1 VSDSSISVNSSNAAS
16 GTANRNDATSSGSDS
31 STRSGSQAS
40 DPADVRQQAV
50 LFRSLMDAPI
60 TVRQLAELAARNTD
74 VEVPER
80 GAGADLGP
88 WTPDQ
93 LTLDRWTPADSRN
106 GFQDL
111 ADRSHQ
117 SAVDVSAMLQAQHL
131 IDQGPGSQPAAPAG
145 APDPSI
151 AELIEKHIRRAL
163 ASVQARSSTDG
174 EVRIELS
181 DAVFPGTALS
191 LKRTPDGWHL
201 NATAD
206 NRQSLDKL
214 NHFAPALVERFAR
227 ASLGHL
233 QVSLESEPLSSRG
246 NDAPEVTFHRQ

>member
-1 VSDSSISVNSSNAAS
+1 VSDSSISVGSSNAAN
-16 GTANRNDATSSGSDS
+16 GTANRTDAPSSGSDS
-31 STRSGSQAS
+31 STRSSSQAS
-40 DPADVRQQAV
+40 DPADVRQQAL

-60 TVRQLAELAARNTD
+60 TVRQLADLAARSADVELAAR
-74 VEVPER
+74 
-80 GAGADLGP
+80 GAAANLDQGTPDP
-88 WTPDQ
+88 WTRDQ
-93 LTLDRWTPADSRN
+93 WVPDRWTPADGRN
-106 GFQDL
+106 GLQDL
-111 ADRSHQ
+111 ADHSHP

-131 IDQGPGSQPAAPAG
+131 IDQGPGFQPAAPAG

-151 AELIEKHIRRAL
+151 AELIEKHVRRAL
-163 ASVQARSSTDG
+163 ASVEARSSTNG

-191 LKRTPDGWHL
+191 LQRTSDGWQL
-201 NATAD
+201 TATAD

-233 QVSLESEPLSSRG
+233 RVSLESPPQHAR
-246 NDAPEVTFHRQ
+246 

>member
-1 VSDSSISVNSSNAAS
+1 MTVCSSNVTNEA
-16 GTANRNDATSSGSDS
+16 TNRNDAASSGCDS
-31 STRSGSQAS
+31 SARSSSQAA
-40 DPADVRQQAV
+40 DPADVRQQAL

-60 TVRQLAELAARNTD
+60 TVRQLAELATRNGD
-74 VEVPER
+74 VGLAER
-80 GAGADLGP
+80 GADANVDQ
-88 WTPDQ
+88 WTPD
-93 LTLDRWTPADSRN
+93 RWSPVGRD

-117 SAVDVSAMLQAQHL
+117 SGVDVSAMIQAQHL
-131 IDQGPGSQPAAPAG
+131 IDQGPGCQPAAAAG

-151 AELIEKHIRRAL
+151 AELIEKHVRRAM
-163 ASVQARSSTDG
+163 ASVEARSSTEG

-191 LKRTPDGWHL
+191 LKRTAAGWHL
-201 NATAD
+201 TATAD

-233 QVSLESEPLSSRG
+233 RICLES
-246 NDAPEVTFHRQ
+246 

>member
-1 VSDSSISVNSSNAAS
+1 MSDSSISVGSSNVAN
-16 GTANRNDATSSGSDS
+16 GTLNRNDSTSGAGDS
-31 STRSGSQAS
+31 PTRGRSEAP
-40 DPADVRQQAV
+40 DPADVRQQAQ
-50 LFRSLMDAPI
+50 LFRTLMDAPI
-60 TVRQLAELAARNTD
+60 TVRQLAALAGRNAD

-80 GAGADLGP
+80 GAGGNPDRLAQDRWTGP
-88 WTPDQ
+88 PQ
-93 LTLDRWTPADSRN
+93 ALDRWAPADSRD
-106 GFQDL
+106 GLQDL
-111 ADRSHQ
+111 ANHSHQ
-117 SAVDVSAMLQAQHL
+117 AAVDVSAMLQAQHL
-131 IDQGPGSQPAAPAG
+131 IEQGPGGQPAAPAG

-151 AELIEKHIRRAL
+151 AELIEKHVRRAL

-191 LKRTPDGWHL
+191 LKRTADGWHL

-233 QVSLESEPLSSRG
+233 QVSLESPLQHGR
-246 NDAPEVTFHRQ
+246 

>member
-1 VSDSSISVNSSNAAS
+1 VSDSSISVSSSNGANGAV
-16 GTANRNDATSSGSDS
+16 NRNDSTSGGSDS
-31 STRSGSQAS
+31 STRSSSQAP
-40 DPADVRQQAV
+40 DPADVRQQV
-50 LFRSLMDAPI
+50 LLFRSLMDAPI
-60 TVRQLAELAARNTD
+60 TVRQLAELAARDAD

-80 GAGADLGP
+80 RAGATVDP
-88 WTPDQ
+88 WTAE
-93 LTLDRWTPADSRN
+93 RWTSPDARN
-106 GFQDL
+106 ELQDL
-111 ADRSHQ
+111 AARSHP
-117 SAVDVSAMLQAQHL
+117 SAVDVSAMLQAQHQ
-131 IDQGPGSQPAAPAG
+131 IDQGPGGQPAAPAG

-151 AELIEKHIRRAL
+151 AELIEKHVRRAL

-191 LKRTPDGWHL
+191 LKRTPEGWHL

-214 NHFAPALVERFAR
+214 NQFAPALIERFAR

-233 QVSLESEPLSSRG
+233 RVSLESPPQHSPS
-246 NDAPEVTFHRQ
+246 D

>member
-1 VSDSSISVNSSNAAS
+1 
-16 GTANRNDATSSGSDS
+16 
-31 STRSGSQAS
+31 
-40 DPADVRQQAV
+40 VRQQAL

-60 TVRQLAELAARNTD
+60 TVRQLAELSARNAD
-74 VEVPER
+74 VELAER
-80 GAGADLGP
+80 GAGAHPDQWSLGP
-88 WTPDQ
+88 WTP
-93 LTLDRWTPADSRN
+93 AGARN

-131 IDQGPGSQPAAPAG
+131 VDQGPGCQAAAG

-151 AELIEKHIRRAL
+151 AELIEKHVRRAL
-163 ASVQARSSTDG
+163 ASVEARSSTDG

-191 LKRTPDGWHL
+191 LKRTSEGWQL
-201 NATAD
+201 TATAD

-214 NHFAPALVERFAR
+214 NHFAPSLVERFAR

-233 QVSLESEPLSSRG
+233 RVCLESPS
-246 NDAPEVTFHRQ
+246 

>member
-1 VSDSSISVNSSNAAS
+1 MSDSSISVGSSNVAN
-16 GTANRNDATSSGSDS
+16 GTANRNDATSRSSDS
-31 STRSGSQAS
+31 SNRSGSQAS
-40 DPADVRQQAV
+40 DPADVREQAL
-50 LFRSLMDAPI
+50 LFRSLMDAPV
-60 TVRQLAELAARNTD
+60 TVRQLAQMAARNAD
-74 VEVPER
+74 VELPER
-80 GAGADLGP
+80 GADAELDP
-88 WTPDQ
+88 WTQDPR
-93 LTLDRWTPADSRN
+93 TLDRWTPAEARDGLR
-106 GFQDL
+106 DL

-131 IDQGPGSQPAAPAG
+131 IDQGPGCQPAAPAG

-151 AELIEKHIRRAL
+151 AELIEKHVRRAM
-163 ASVQARSSTDG
+163 ASAQARSSTDG

-181 DAVFPGTALS
+181 NAVFPGTALS

-214 NHFAPALVERFAR
+214 NQFTPALVERFAR

-233 QVSLESEPLSSRG
+233 RVSLDS
-246 NDAPEVTFHRQ
+246 AP

>member
-1 VSDSSISVNSSNAAS
+1 MSDSSISVGS
-16 GTANRNDATSSGSDS
+16 GNVANGTSNRNDATSRSSDS

-40 DPADVRQQAV
+40 DPADVRQQSL
-50 LFRSLMDAPI
+50 LFRSLMDAPV
-60 TVRQLAELAARNTD
+60 TVRQLAQMAARNAD
-74 VEVPER
+74 VELPER
-80 GAGADLGP
+80 GADAELDP
-88 WTPDQ
+88 WTQDPR
-93 LTLDRWTPADSRN
+93 TLDRWTPAEARDGLR
-106 GFQDL
+106 DL

-131 IDQGPGSQPAAPAG
+131 IDQGPGCQPAAPAG

-151 AELIEKHIRRAL
+151 AELIEKHVRRAL
-163 ASVQARSSTDG
+163 ASAQARSSTDG

-181 DAVFPGTALS
+181 NAVFPGTALS
-191 LKRTPDGWHL
+191 LKRTPEGWHL

-233 QVSLESEPLSSRG
+233 RVSLESP
-246 NDAPEVTFHRQ
+246 P

>member
-1 VSDSSISVNSSNAAS
+1 VSDSSISVGSSNSNVAS
-16 GTANRNDATSSGSDS
+16 GPVNRNDATSGSSDS

-40 DPADVRQQAV
+40 DPADVRQQAL

-60 TVRQLAELAARNTD
+60 TVRQLAELAARNAD
-74 VEVPER
+74 VELVER
-80 GAGADLGP
+80 GAGSNVDQ

-93 LTLDRWTPADSRN
+93 WTADRWTPADGRN

-111 ADRSHQ
+111 ADRSHP
-117 SAVDVSAMLQAQHL
+117 SAVDVSAMLQAQHQ
-131 IDQGPGSQPAAPAG
+131 IEQGPGCQPAAPAG
-145 APDPSI
+145 APEPSI
-151 AELIEKHIRRAL
+151 AELIEKHVRRAL
-163 ASVQARSSTDG
+163 ASVEARSSTNG

-191 LKRTPDGWHL
+191 LQRTAEGWQL
-201 NATAD
+201 TATAD

-233 QVSLESEPLSSRG
+233 RVSLESSPQHAR
-246 NDAPEVTFHRQ
+246 

>member
-1 VSDSSISVNSSNAAS
+1 VSESNISVGSSS
-16 GTANRNDATSSGSDS
+16 RTDGTVNRNDAPSTGTDS
-31 STRSGSQAS
+31 SARNGPQSS
-40 DPADVRQQAV
+40 DPADVRQQAL

-60 TVRQLAELAARNTD
+60 TVRQLAELAARNAD
-74 VEVPER
+74 VELAER
-80 GAGADLGP
+80 GAGAHPDQWTLGP
-88 WTPDQ
+88 WTP
-93 LTLDRWTPADSRN
+93 ADGRN

-131 IDQGPGSQPAAPAG
+131 IDQGPGYQAAAG
-145 APDPSI
+145 AAPDPSI
-151 AELIEKHIRRAL
+151 AELIEKHVRRAL
-163 ASVQARSSTDG
+163 ASVEARSSTDG

-191 LKRTPDGWHL
+191 LKRTSEGWQL
-201 NATAD
+201 TATAD

-214 NHFAPALVERFAR
+214 SHFAPSLVERFAR

-233 QVSLESEPLSSRG
+233 RVCLESPS
-246 NDAPEVTFHRQ
+246 

>member
-1 VSDSSISVNSSNAAS
+1 VSDSSISVSSSNGANGAV
-16 GTANRNDATSSGSDS
+16 NRNDSTSGGSDS
-31 STRSGSQAS
+31 LTRSGSQAP
-40 DPADVRQQAV
+40 DPADVRQQAL

-60 TVRQLAELAARNTD
+60 TVRQLAELAARDAD

-80 GAGADLGP
+80 RAGATVDP
-88 WTPDQ
+88 WTAE
-93 LTLDRWTPADSRN
+93 RWTPADARN
-106 GFQDL
+106 ELQDL
-111 ADRSHQ
+111 AARSHL
-117 SAVDVSAMLQAQHL
+117 SAVDVSAMLQAQHQ
-131 IDQGPGSQPAAPAG
+131 IDQGPGCQPAAPAG

-151 AELIEKHIRRAL
+151 AELIEKHVRRAL

-191 LKRTPDGWHL
+191 LKRTPEGWHL

-214 NHFAPALVERFAR
+214 NHFAPALIERFAR

-233 QVSLESEPLSSRG
+233 RVSLESLPQHGR
-246 NDAPEVTFHRQ
+246 